1 MRAADAGGGVSHG
14 SAPIALPTG
23 VQGGDSG
30 TGLFPHTSPLVVF
43 QFLPRDNGTLV
54 ECGFLEVEPYR
65 HRFDLSFIKW
75 RHCGGITLSDTANFH
90 INALVL
96 E

>member
-1 MRAADAGGGVSHG
+1 
-14 SAPIALPTG
+14 
-23 VQGGDSG
+23 
-30 TGLFPHTSPLVVF
+30 VVF
-43 QFLPRDNGTLV
+43 QFLPRNNGTLV

-65 HRFDLSFIKW
+65 HRFDLSFIEW

-90 INALVL
+90 INALGL